1 MLVTKGIVHIKML
14 RTKEIVHIK
23 MIRTLEKI
31 IILPLYI
38 KKEAKSLLGMKL
50 HGKTGR
56 RLNNL
61 LATTGTIILIIPLTI
76 IIISFLFPTN
86 MLFKIMSAFWG
97 VAGTLTVLFS
107 GIFTGSTIT
116 NSNNLRLF
124 LVTKILTLE
133 EKREI
138 FKTTFVNLIDDVPA
152 IKRYAYDQIL
162 LIVTAYHK
170 AHEME
175 QIKQIKSEASML
187 KIVVFVTV
195 IILALFLGFSII
207 RFFLESSKVT
217 EGFQLVKE
225 SAIIAANTTTN
236 LGDTQETVL
245 AVVEYLKK
253 ESVLASLLPAT
264 LVSRA
269 AEEGFKLVKADMT
282 AMTARQDRI
291 ELNLGKLT
299 EVVKKLSDND
309 KIN

>member
-1 MLVTKGIVHIKML
+1 
-14 RTKEIVHIK
+14 
-23 MIRTLEKI
+23 
-31 IILPLYI
+31 
-38 KKEAKSLLGMKL
+38 MKL

-138 FKTTFVNLIDDVPA
+138 FKTTFVNIINKEYQKSLDLFYSLQEHILEKYFIVYDINLNLIDDVPA